1 MNRRFLFSILVTI
14 FVSLSAQAYDFQVG
28 DLFYNIT
35 GNKTVEVTSIETYSP
50 SYSGMTS
57 MTIPSSVSYD
67 GTTYNVTSIGEY
79 AFYFSVDLTSIT
91 IPNSVT
97 SIGDFAFSFCTGLT
111 SITIPNSVTSI
122 GNLAFSYC
130 TGLTS
135 ITILPNSV
143 TSIGNLAFS
152 NCSSLTSITIPNSVT
167 SIGYYAFEDCSSLT
181 SITIPN
187 SVTSI
192 GNSAFS
198 GCDGLVSIVVETG
211 NAFYDSRNNCNA
223 IIETASNT
231 LIAGCSTT
239 IIPNTISN
247 IGWDA
252 FNDCS
257 GLTSITIPNSVT
269 SIGDY
274 AFEDCSSLT
283 SITIPNSVT
292 SIGSSAFSGCDG
304 LVSIVVETGN
314 AFYDSRNNCN
324 AIIET
329 ASNTLIAGC
338 STTIIP
344 NTISNIG
351 WDAFNDC
358 SGLTS
363 ITIPNSVTS
372 IGDHAFSFCTG
383 LTSITIPNSVTSI
396 GGSAFGGCDNLISIT
411 IPNSVISIGEFA
423 LSTTPWYWN
432 HPDGIVYIND
442 VLYSYKGTMPQNS
455 SRTIRQGTVS
465 ISPSAFINCSGL
477 TSIVIPNSVTSVGTH
492 AFGGCDN
499 LSSITCYANTP
510 PICVMSLGIDSVIV
524 YVPCGSKH
532 LYQADAVWGQVMSIE
547 CIEETDIES
556 VESETSKQNTR
567 KVIRNGQVIILKDG
581 EEYSILGQKL

>member
-1 MNRRFLFSILVTI
+1 MNRRILFSILVTI

-35 GNKTVEVTSIETYSP
+35 GNKTVEVTSIEKYSP

-97 SIGDFAFSFCTGLT
+97 SIGGSAFT
-111 SITIPNSVTSI
+111 
-122 GNLAFSYC
+122 YC

-135 ITILPNSV
+135 ITIPNSV

-167 SIGYYAFEDCSSLT
+167 SIGYFAFEDCSSLT

-187 SVTSI
+187 SITSI
-192 GNSAFS
+192 GGSAFS

-223 IIETASNT
+223 IIETSSNT

-247 IGWDA
+247 IGWGA
-252 FNDCS
+252 FNGCS

-274 AFEDCSSLT
+274 AFNGCSGLT

-292 SIGSSAFSGCDG
+292 SIGSSAFSGCSGLTSITIPNSVTSIGNYAFSRCDG

-329 ASNTLIAGC
+329 SSNTLIAGC

-351 WDAFNDC
+351 WGAFSGCDGLTTITIPNSVTSIGSSAFYGCD
-358 SGLTS
+358 GLTS

-372 IGDHAFSFCTG
+372 IGS
-383 LTSITIPNSVTSI
+383 L
-396 GGSAFGGCDNLISIT
+396 AFGECDNLISIT

-432 HPDGIVYIND
+432 LPDGIVYIND

-465 ISPSAFINCSGL
+465 ISPYAFISCSGL
-477 TSIVIPNSVTSVGTH
+477 TSIVIPNSVTSVGIH
-492 AFGGCDN
+492 AFWGCDN

-510 PICVMSLGIDSVIV
+510 PICDLSLGKDNVIV

-567 KVIRNGQVIILKDG
+567 KAIRNGQVIILKDG
-581 EEYSILGQKL
+581 EEYTILGQKL

>member
-1 MNRRFLFSILVTI
+1 MLSMIFTNINLFSMNRRILFSILVTI

-35 GNKTVEVTSIETYSP
+35 GNKTVEVTSIEKYSP

-97 SIGDFAFSFCTGLT
+97 SIGGSAFSFCTGLT

-122 GNLAFSYC
+122 G
-130 TGLTS
+130 
-135 ITILPNSV
+135 
-143 TSIGNLAFS
+143 
-152 NCSSLTSITIPNSVT
+152 
-167 SIGYYAFEDCSSLT
+167 YYTFADCSSLAT
-181 SITIPN
+181 
-187 SVTSI
+187 
-192 GNSAFS
+192 
-198 GCDGLVSIVVETG
+198 
-211 NAFYDSRNNCNA
+211 
-223 IIETASNT
+223 
-231 LIAGCSTT
+231 
-239 IIPNTISN
+239 
-247 IGWDA
+247 
-252 FNDCS
+252 
-257 GLTSITIPNSVT
+257 
-269 SIGDY
+269 
-274 AFEDCSSLT
+274 
-283 SITIPNSVT
+283 ITIPNSVT

-351 WDAFNDC
+351 WGAFNGC
-358 SGLTS
+358 FGLTS

-396 GGSAFGGCDNLISIT
+396 GNSAFSGCDNLISIT

-423 LSTTPWYWN
+423 LSTPWYWN
-432 HPDGIVYIND
+432 LPDGIVYIND

-477 TSIVIPNSVTSVGTH
+477 ISITIPNSVTSIGSS
-492 AFGGCDN
+492 AFWGCDN

-510 PICVMSLGIDSVIV
+510 PICDMSLGIDSVIV

-567 KVIRNGQVIILKDG
+567 KVIRNGQVIILRDG